1 MDWKGKWRN
10 QYGSIVSIVDDA
22 NHRISGTF
30 KTALKDSGFYGQEI
44 PVVGLHQGDC
54 ISFVGAG
61 QTAAGDAAV
70 SYTGLLR
77 EGKMETMW
85 FGDQGAERRLAGQ
98 ARKAQL
104 VALDQHQRGYVR
116 TDLIAPSVPL
126 EILHGALMLFGSG
139 ARLEGSKVAAPAGL
153 RIDLAGIEPVLAR
166 SQFADHRCASP

>member
-22 NHRISGTF
+22 DHRISGTF
-30 KTALKDSGFYGQEI
+30 RTALKDSGFYGQEI

-85 FGDQGAERRLAGQ
+85 FV
-98 ARKAQL
+98 
-104 VALDQHQRGYVR
+104 VADSAVK
-116 TDLIAPSVPL
+116 APS
-126 EILHGALMLFGSG
+126 
-139 ARLEGSKVAAPAGL
+139 EGSPGKREKLNWWRSISTSADTFE
-153 RIDLAGIEPVLAR
+153 RI
-166 SQFADHRCASP
+166 

>member
-22 NHRISGTF
+22 NHWISGTF

-85 FGDQGAERRLAGQ
+85 FV
-98 ARKAQL
+98 
-104 VALDQHQRGYVR
+104 VADSAVK
-116 TDLIAPSVPL
+116 APS
-126 EILHGALMLFGSG
+126 
-139 ARLEGSKVAAPAGL
+139 EGSPGKREKLNWWRSISTSADTFE
-153 RIDLAGIEPVLAR
+153 RI
-166 SQFADHRCASP
+166 